1 MDNNYQDN
9 GQESKFN
16 WDDIRQR
23 IAATEAALQGLDETS
38 PEVLEQVWT
47 RRAALLA
54 TKPVQGDQGTQVQ
67 LVLVRLGRELYG
79 LNAQYILDIRP
90 LEKVTRVPRVPNWVT
105 GVTNL
110 RGRIYSVVD
119 LRRFFGLARAEG
131 NGKDHEEGGEIQF
144 LVVVETP
151 QMEIALLVEDV
162 LTVDSLP
169 EQQIQEATGVVRG
182 LRPEYVR
189 GVVEHK
195 NGDAAQSALSN
206 GNGSMLVVLDLP
218 ALLADEQLIIHQ
230 EIV

>member
-1 MDNNYQDN
+1 MDGNYQDN
-9 GQESKFN
+9 GNESKFN

-38 PEVLEQVWT
+38 PEALEQVWT

-54 TKPVQGDQGTQVQ
+54 TEPVQEDQGTQVQ

-79 LNAQYILDIRP
+79 LDAQYILDIRP
-90 LEKVTRVPRVPNWVT
+90 LEKVTRVPRVPNWVA

-119 LRRFFGLARAEG
+119 LRRFFGLVSAEV
-131 NGKDHEEGGEIQF
+131 NEKNNDQNNETQF

-151 QMEIALLVEDV
+151 QMEIALLVEEV
-162 LTVDSLP
+162 LTVESLP

-189 GVVEHK
+189 GVAEHK
-195 NGDAAQSALSN
+195 NGDGTQSAIPN
-206 GNGSMLVVLDLP
+206 GNGSMLVVLELP